1 MTDEIPEFANA
12 LNLVIDDEDTQRLLT
27 RDYLEDEGF
36 KVEEA
41 SNGKEGLDLIRQL
54 KPDLVLLDL
63 MMPGIDGFEVC
74 REIRADTTISN
85 IPVVVVTGREDSVGI
100 RQAFDVGASDFLTK
114 PIVWNLFSNRVNYV
128 LRTSRMER
136 ELRMA
141 MEAAEVASE
150 AKTNLLATLGH
161 ELRTPLNAII
171 GFSDIM
177 LRASFGP
184 LGSPQYEEYCA
195 DIHNSGTQLLSAIN
209 DILDIV
215 KSESSGEDLNVQEIE
230 FGQLMHRIIDGLSA
244 EAASGG
250 IEITNDVQQDGFRVR
265 VDERKIS
272 RAMSNLLSN
281 AVKFTEPGG
290 KVRLQMA
297 SGENETLMLSIVDS
311 GIGISPEDLPRIMEP
326 FEQADSSLSR
336 GFEGLGLGIPLARA
350 LIQLH
355 GGNID
360 LTSELGRGTTVQVT
374 LPVISGDLA

>member
-1 MTDEIPEFANA
+1 M
-12 LNLVIDDEDTQRLLT
+12 LT
-27 RDYLEDEGF
+27 RDCLEDEGF

-74 REIRADTTISN
+74 REVRADTTISN

-311 GIGISPEDLPRIMEP
+311 GIGISPEDLPRIMER